1 MTSDFISS
9 PFLSDLSA
17 LSMRRHL
24 RPGAEAQVRMTRGRS
39 AIACDSAGFRRER
52 CDAAGGKLALLRG
65 MSNAAPIEPTGRQQ
79 MKIIKTFT
87 AAFTLAALA
96 TAAQAAEERFIT
108 IGTGGQTGVYYVVGQ
123 SICRLV
129 NRDTAETGIKCTA
142 PSTGGSVANVNAIQA
157 GDMTM
162 GVAQS
167 DIQHHA
173 YNGSS
178 EDFAGDKKFEDIRAV
193 FSVHPE
199 PFTVVARKDANI
211 GSFDDLKGKR
221 VNVGN
226 PGSGQR
232 ATMEVVLD
240 AKGWSMKDF
249 SLASELKPAE
259 QSAAL
264 GDNKVDAIVYTVGH
278 PNGSIQEAT
287 STVEANLVPV
297 NGPEIDKL
305 VEDNP
310 FYAKAIIPGGMYAG
324 NDDDVETFG
333 VKATFVT
340 SADVP
345 DDVVYEVVKAV
356 FDNFDRFKGLHPAFA
371 NLEPEAMVN
380 EGNSA
385 PLHPGAEKYYREQG
399 WLQ

>member
-1 MTSDFISS
+1 
-9 PFLSDLSA
+9 
-17 LSMRRHL
+17 
-24 RPGAEAQVRMTRGRS
+24 
-39 AIACDSAGFRRER
+39 
-52 CDAAGGKLALLRG
+52 
-65 MSNAAPIEPTGRQQ
+65 MSF
-79 MKIIKTFT
+79 IKTVT
-87 AAFTLAALA
+87 AAIALA
-96 TAAQAAEERFIT
+96 TVAGAASAQEEQFIT

-129 NRDTAETGIKCTA
+129 NRNTAETGIKCTA
-142 PSTGGSVANVNAIQA
+142 PSTGGSVANVNAIKS

-167 DIQHHA
+167 DIQYHA

-178 EDFAGDKKFEDIRAV
+178 PEFEGDNKFENLRAV

-211 GSFDDLKGKR
+211 ASFDDLKGKR

-226 PGSGQR
+226 PGSGQL
-232 ATMEVVLD
+232 ATMQVVLD
-240 AKGWSMKDF
+240 AKGWTMGDF

-297 NGPEIDKL
+297 EGAEIDTL
-305 VEDNP
+305 IEENP
-310 FYAKAIIPGGMYAG
+310 YYAKATIPGGMYAG
-324 NDDDVETFG
+324 TDGDTSTFG

-340 SADVP
+340 SADVSE
-345 DDVVYEVVKAV
+345 DVVYEVVSAV
-356 FDNFDRFKGLHPAFA
+356 FDNFDRFKGLHPAFE
-371 NLEPEAMVN
+371 NLEPEAMVA

-399 WLQ
+399 WIE